1 MEKKVLVTGATGFI
15 GKYAIRKLLDSG
27 YEVVAIVRKKSTD
40 LGRDVSVIE
49 ADISDEKMMQNVA
62 TRVKQCDIV
71 IHMAANLDM
80 KGHDETISVN
90 CIGTYHLI
98 RLAELLLAE
107 KFIYISSIPVIGVP
121 RVLPITEEHPVEPKT
136 LYHISKYMG
145 EQMVQALCP
154 SAMQKIILRIP
165 SPIGVGM
172 NEKNYLS
179 FLLKRCRK
187 NELIEVYGQG
197 MRRQNYIDVR
207 DIASAILHA
216 VQGREQGLFL
226 IGGKQDITNRELA
239 FLCKEV
245 TESQSEIIWG
255 RREDPEEENQ
265 WIISIQKA
273 QSQLNFVPEYDIKD
287 TLYWIC
293 DTMGKS
299 E

>member
-40 LGRDVSVIE
+40 LGGDVSIIE

-62 TRVKQCDIV
+62 TRVRQCDIV

-80 KGHDETISVN
+80 KGRDETISVN

-107 KFIYISSIPVIGVP
+107 KFIYISSIPVIGAP

-187 NELIEVYGQG
+187 NESIEVYGQG

-216 VQGREQGLFL
+216 VEGREQGLFL

>member
-40 LGRDVSVIE
+40 LGGDVSIIE
-49 ADISDEKMMQNVA
+49 ASISDEKMMQNVV
-62 TRVKQCDIV
+62 TRVRQCDIV

-107 KFIYISSIPVIGVP
+107 KFIYISSIPVIGAP

>member
-154 SAMQKIILRIP
+154 SVMQKIILRIP

-179 FLLKRCRK
+179 FLLKRCRE
-187 NELIEVYGQG
+187 NESIELYGQG